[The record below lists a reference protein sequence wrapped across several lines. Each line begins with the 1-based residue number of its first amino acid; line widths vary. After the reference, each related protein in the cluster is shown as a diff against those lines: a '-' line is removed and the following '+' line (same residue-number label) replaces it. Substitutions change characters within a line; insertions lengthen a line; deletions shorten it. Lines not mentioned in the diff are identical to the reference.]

1 MLDSPLLRG
10 TLFDITLKF
19 YYVSRVVS
27 RFGMLL
33 EPLLR
38 GPSFTGERHFQPYEF
53 LSGPNQ
59 SLAGYEL

>member
-10 TLFDITLKF
+10 TLFDITLKI

-59 SLAGYEL
+59 SAAGYEL